1 MDFFTDLKKAVS
13 DSGPKPVVTWLGDAG
28 RIELSTVTFANAVSK
43 ASNFLIDGLEL
54 DDDSSIA
61 VELGNHWQSPV
72 WFGAVLATGI
82 TITNQSPTITFGTA
96 ARAAAWTDSPESF
109 VLISQDP
116 FGMPDKNADTRF
128 VNGSAE
134 VRNFGD
140 YFSPAWPISPEA
152 PVIRFADRTLTWN
165 ELKDL
170 AHQLATSHDL
180 QLGKSYGFCGSSDPL
195 NLIALQVV
203 LPIAFGSSVVLIS
216 QTDADFDAIKKQEKL
231 DQIVELG

>member
-1 MDFFTDLKKAVS
+1 MDFFNTLKKAVA
-13 DSGPKPVVTWLGDAG
+13 DSGPKPVVTWLGEAG

-54 DDDSSIA
+54 DEDSSIA

-72 WFGAVLATGI
+72 WFGAAFATGI

-96 ARAAAWTDSPESF
+96 ARAAVWTDSPESF

-116 FGMPDKNADTRF
+116 FGMPDKNVDPKF

-140 YFSPAWPISPEA
+140 YFSPAWPLPPESFVVRA
-152 PVIRFADRTLTWN
+152 TDRALTWD
-165 ELKDL
+165 ELK
-170 AHQLATSHDL
+170 AVAQQVATSHDL
-180 QLGKSYGFCGSSDPL
+180 QSGKSYGFCGNADPL
-195 NLIALQVV
+195 KLISLQVV
-203 LPIAFGSSVVLIS
+203 LPIAFGSAVVLIE
-216 QTDADFDAIKKQEKL
+216 QTNADFDDIKKQEKL